1 MSKEIKQKEIVL
13 NYLECA
19 YSGAKMMDDVEMMI
33 RLTRAIIA
41 FECDIF
47 DKAPTWDEMWEE
59 HFTKDMRVIQ

>member
-1 MSKEIKQKEIVL
+1 MNEVTNQKQVIL
-13 NYLECA
+13 DYLEHA
-19 YSGAKMMDDVEMMI
+19 YSGAKMMDDVEMMC